1 MAGTAPLAK
10 RRQSSFD
17 DSRWLP
23 TYAWWPPSDR
33 FSATVL
39 LSTFLAGT
47 TSDVRVRFA
56 LRGYAGSADPLWAY
70 DLGTLTYG
78 EQHAVRLHDLDLP
91 PAPADGGLL
100 EVHAVRLD
108 REPDSG
114 SGYLGMW
121 VDAEGLA
128 GGGYLIPSTPI
139 RGAAK
144 VIRRDDVQVVPGILA
159 SRDVDTELLLLNPYD
174 VRSSARL
181 VAWSIEGLSA
191 SSDAF
196 EIEPWSAW
204 HDDLGN
210 RVERLRALLAPA
222 GGIGS
227 LAIHTTHKVLP
238 FFGFRHRGNPVV
250 SMDHSAPIFG

>member
-1 MAGTAPLAK
+1 LV
-10 RRQSSFD
+10 
-17 DSRWLP
+17 
-23 TYAWWPPSDR
+23 
-33 FSATVL
+33 TVV

-47 TSDVRVRFA
+47 TSDVRVRFT
-56 LRGYAGSADPLWAY
+56 LRGYAGSADPLWTH
-70 DLGTLTYG
+70 DVGTLAYG
-78 EQHAVRLHDLDLP
+78 DQRAVRLEDLDLP
-91 PAPADGGLL
+91 GAPATGGLL

-144 VIRRDDVQVVPGILA
+144 LIRRDDVQVVPGILA
-159 SRDVDTELLLLNPYD
+159 TREVETEVVLLNPYD

-181 VAWSIEGLSA
+181 VVWSTDGLSA
-191 SSDAF
+191 SSDVF

-204 HDDLGN
+204 HDDLVN
-210 RVERLRALLAPA
+210 RVERLRALLAPS

-227 LAIHTTHKVLP
+227 LAVHTTHKVLP
-238 FFGFRHRGNPVV
+238 FFGFRHQGNPIV